1 MRYDM
6 ENVDHCSTPL
16 ADVKALNMNYRDQ
29 FFNGNIAM
37 LPMGTFML
45 SDIGNEKYSP
55 DFVTTFARQ
64 PLWDKDGKHL
74 QCLAGATMYRNCENI
89 LSIQRKHMISCVS
102 GLQKV

>member
-37 LPMGTFML
+37 ACQNIIFL
-45 SDIGNEKYSP
+45 S
-55 DFVTTFARQ
+55 
-64 PLWDKDGKHL
+64 LMH
-74 QCLAGATMYRNCENI
+74 NI
-89 LSIQRKHMISCVS
+89 I
-102 GLQKV
+102 